1 MEQFYRGLGFS
12 PYFQLLQLM
21 SINPTIYI
29 DEHEEEENNKNAIKK
44 RKTNLIRDPKKGMV
58 IIQSQHNLNLILRKH
73 SNQ

>member
-1 MEQFYRGLGFS
+1 
-12 PYFQLLQLM
+12 M

-73 SNQ
+73 SNKQYNTVLAHNMHFKLL